1 MRHSKGKK
9 IALHIIMYTF
19 VLIMMIPLLWL
30 VVISFKTNREI
41 LTEPLQLP
49 DVWSF
54 QNYIDALQQLDIV
67 KLFSN
72 TKIISVIAVIIQLVI
87 TISSSFAISRMPYKN
102 KKFQNA
108 LYSFFLIGLS
118 ISPFVLLFPIYRINY
133 ALGVGGKWALILPYI
148 TMGISYNTLIFS
160 GFMKGIPRELDEAAL
175 IDGANLFQLITRI
188 IVPVIKPAIATVVI
202 FNLLY
207 FWNEYPFS
215 SIMLKDAAD
224 YTLARG
230 IAYFKGTFNVN
241 YAGIAAYSMMIII
254 PELIVYALFQKSIV
268 EGMTAG
274 AVKG

>member
-72 TKIISVIAVIIQLVI
+72 TIIISVIAVIIQSVM
-87 TISSSFAISRMPYKN
+87 TISITYAIPRMSYKN

-108 LYSFFLIGLS
+108 LYSFLLIGLS

-148 TMGISYNTLIFS
+148 TMGISSNTFRAS
-160 GFMKGIPRELDEAAL
+160 
-175 IDGANLFQLITRI
+175 
-188 IVPVIKPAIATVVI
+188 
-202 FNLLY
+202 
-207 FWNEYPFS
+207 
-215 SIMLKDAAD
+215 
-224 YTLARG
+224 
-230 IAYFKGTFNVN
+230 
-241 YAGIAAYSMMIII
+241 
-254 PELIVYALFQKSIV
+254 
-268 EGMTAG
+268 
-274 AVKG
+274 

>member
-1 MRHSKGKK
+1 MRQAKGKRV
-9 IALHIIMYTF
+9 ALHITLYVF

-30 VVISFKTNREI
+30 VVISFKTNNEI
-41 LTEPLQLP
+41 LTQPLKLP
-49 DVWSF
+49 TVWSF
-54 QNYIDALQQLDIV
+54 QNYTDALQQLNIGR
-67 KLFSN
+67 LFSN
-72 TKIISVIAVIIQLVI
+72 TAFISLIAVIIQNI
-87 TISSSFAISRMPYKN
+87 
-102 KKFQNA
+102 
-108 LYSFFLIGLS
+108 LYGFFLIGLS
-118 ISPFVLLFPIYRINY
+118 ISPFVLLFPIYRINHT
-133 ALGVGGKWALILPYI
+133 LGVTGKWALILPYI
-148 TMGISYNTLIFS
+148 TMGISYNTLIFT

-175 IDGANLFQLITRI
+175 IDGANLFQLITKI
-188 IVPVIKPAIATVVI
+188 IIPVIKPAIATVVI

-230 IAYFKGTFNVN
+230 IAYFKGTFNIN
-241 YAGIAAYSMMIII
+241 YAGIAAYSVMIII